1 MSERDHLTHV
11 RDMIQAIDKIFKYL
25 ESVSGLEDFL
35 SNDMVVDAVTGNY
48 EIIGEAANKV
58 PKALKEK
65 YPQLPWKQ
73 MYGLRNFSV
82 HEYHLIDPVVLWEIA
97 ENHLVKDKIELEKL
111 LEKESR

>member
-35 SNDMVVDAVTGNY
+35 GNDMVVDAVTGNY

-58 PKALKEK
+58 PKALIK
-65 YPQLPWKQ
+65 
-73 MYGLRNFSV
+73 G
-82 HEYHLIDPVVLWEIA
+82 EISA
-97 ENHLVKDKIELEKL
+97 TAMEADV
-111 LEKESR
+111 RTTQFFGP

>member
-1 MSERDHLTHV
+1 
-11 RDMIQAIDKIFKYL
+11 
-25 ESVSGLEDFL
+25 
-35 SNDMVVDAVTGNY
+35 
-48 EIIGEAANKV
+48 
-58 PKALKEK
+58 
-65 YPQLPWKQ
+65 